1 MGKNTGDT
9 PKLGKKPQRA
19 GQLQQTEERIVHIML
34 SFFQNINYLQVNQP
48 LWEFGVEVEILE
60 MEKVLLS
67 QELMNAGFM
76 WNGKVLLGWLA
87 TVRL

>member
-1 MGKNTGDT
+1 
-9 PKLGKKPQRA
+9 
-19 GQLQQTEERIVHIML
+19 ML

>member
-1 MGKNTGDT
+1 
-9 PKLGKKPQRA
+9 
-19 GQLQQTEERIVHIML
+19 
-34 SFFQNINYLQVNQP
+34 